1 MPDGTLVWTS
11 TGTPPALTAWKK
23 ELTKAWQDATGQ
35 PDVEP
40 RYDSLLSSRKSPEGR
55 AENAKKAAENQV
67 LEPPDWKGIV
77 SKHVISDF
85 RAPLKN

>member
-1 MPDGTLVWTS
+1 M
-11 TGTPPALTAWKK
+11 
-23 ELTKAWQDATGQ
+23 TGQ
-35 PDVEP
+35 
-40 RYDSLLSSRKSPEGR
+40 SPEGR

-67 LEPPDWKGIV
+67 LEPPNWKGIV